1 MLFSKRMHALL
12 LSQSFSRFFKIYTI
26 IATRMDTYKIDI
38 VVTWVDGDDPVWLA
52 EKNKYSKLEQ
62 NIAAGDANAICRY
75 RDYGILH
82 YWFRAVERFAPWVN
96 KVFFVTCGQK
106 PDWLNEANPKLRLVN
121 HQDYIPAEYL
131 PTFQSNTIEL
141 NLHRIPDLA
150 EHFILFNDDMFLL
163 HVLDP
168 NTYFRNGL
176 PVLPC
181 DLSIPRWLNYGTAS
195 RVVLNNSGL
204 VMSEPYI
211 TRLVWKNALKFF
223 NIFAL
228 GPQRAI
234 KNLLSFAIN
243 RTTITGTFGHLPLPH
258 LKSTL
263 AQMWSK
269 YPRAMDITSRH
280 KFRHDD
286 CVNQWLLCTWNMMTG
301 HFHPINEKRI
311 GKLLG
316 LDINNIDSICKIIK
330 NGTQPQVCINI
341 NVPDGRDDFFD
352 KCVTELSNAFD
363 TILPEKSSFEK

>member
-1 MLFSKRMHALL
+1 
-12 LSQSFSRFFKIYTI
+12 
-26 IATRMDTYKIDI
+26 MDTDKIDI

-62 NIAAGDANAICRY
+62 NMASGDANANCRY

-141 NLHRIPDLA
+141 NLHRIPDLS

-163 HVLDP
+163 HALDSK
-168 NTYFRNGL
+168 TFFRNGL

-181 DLSIPRWLNYGTAS
+181 DLSIPRWLNYGSAS

-204 VMSEPYI
+204 VMSEPDI

-223 NIFAL
+223 NVFAL
-228 GPQRAI
+228 GPKRAI

-263 AQMWSK
+263 ARMWSK
-269 YPRAMDITSRH
+269 YPQAMDITSRH

-301 HFHPINEKRI
+301 HFYPINEKRI
-311 GKLLG
+311 GELLG
-316 LDINNIDSICKIIK
+316 LDINNIDSICKIIR
-330 NGTQPQVCINI
+330 NGIKPQVCINI
-341 NVPDGRDDFFD
+341 NVPDDRDDDFD
-352 KCVTELSNAFD
+352 KCVFALSKAFD